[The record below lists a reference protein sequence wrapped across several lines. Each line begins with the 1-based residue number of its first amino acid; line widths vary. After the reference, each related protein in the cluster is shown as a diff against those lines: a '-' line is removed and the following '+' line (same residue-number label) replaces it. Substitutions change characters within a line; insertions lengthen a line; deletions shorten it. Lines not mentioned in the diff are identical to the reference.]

1 MSPELVQGIA
11 GTIILLLL
19 GVIGFFISRTMGK
32 IDRADERQEKALAA
46 LGEKIDRLTD
56 RVSDQVKA
64 VEREVGALRVEF
76 ADKTATLRAE
86 LGGMK
91 ARQDSLEKDLNNA
104 MRWVR
109 TEFEGIHQE
118 LAADTRDGA

>member
-1 MSPELVQGIA
+1 MSPEIVQGIA

-32 IDRADERQEKALAA
+32 IDRADERQEKALTA

-64 VEREVGALRVEF
+64 VEREVASLRVDF
-76 ADKTATLRAE
+76 AREVATLRAE
-86 LGGMK
+86 VGAVR
-91 ARQDSLEKDLNNA
+91 ARQDGLEKDLNNA

-109 TEFEGIHQE
+109 TEFEGVHAE
-118 LAADTRDGA
+118 LAAEKDGP